1 MKKWL
6 YDFDVKKDVRKEVEE
21 KSKND
26 KGEDVTV
33 TTTVTEQ
40 EPFTFSIQKP
50 TRKLY
55 EEAELFYAVKLSEG
69 IKAGLLTRPLL
80 AKRYKNDGGSMSEP
94 EKERYAE
101 VYYEMLIKQ
110 EELEKL
116 KLNLEGKTEESRAK
130 AAGRLM
136 ADIIDLQ
143 EEVQAFE
150 SQQSSLFDQTAENRA
165 KNMTIMWWCLHL
177 AHQKEDNE
185 HLQVFGEG
193 SYEERLEVY
202 DDIEDKSEPFWTEV
216 VKKFAY
222 FVTFWYLNG
231 ISDKE
236 EFKQI
241 ENMYNR
247 DTGLDEEDEEKAA
260 EEAEAE
266 AKATEE
272 AEVKAAEEAEAA
284 EKTAKKEEAEAVEA
298 REKAEAAEEVAKKEE
313 AEAEKAGLEV
323 DKANQRKEKKA
334 KKNSARKSQEDVQK
348 SLEEQ

>member
-6 YDFDVKKDVRKEVEE
+6 YDFDVKKDVPKEIEE

-177 AHQKEDNE
+177 AHQKEGNE
-185 HLQVFGEG
+185 YSQVFGEG
-193 SYEERLEVY
+193 SYEDRLEVY
-202 DDIEDKSEPFWTEV
+202 DEIEDKSEPFWTET

-222 FVTFWYLNG
+222 FITFWYLNG
-231 ISDKE
+231 ITSKE

-241 ENMYNR
+241 ENMYNQ
-247 DTGLDEEDEEKAA
+247 DTGLEEEDEEKAA
-260 EEAEAE
+260 EEAESE
-266 AKATEE
+266 AKATED
-272 AEVKAAEEAEAA
+272 AEVKAAEE
-284 EKTAKKEEAEAVEA
+284 TAKKEEAEAVEA
-298 REKAEAAEEVAKKEE
+298 REKAEAAEEAAKKEE
-313 AEAEKAGLEV
+313 TEAEEARLKADRV
-323 DKANQRKEKKA
+323 RQRKEKKA
-334 KKNSARKSQEDVQK
+334 KKNSARKPQEDVQK
-348 SLEEQ
+348 SLEDQQG

>member
-6 YDFDVKKDVRKEVEE
+6 YDFDVKKDVPKEIEE

-177 AHQKEDNE
+177 AHQKEGNE
-185 HLQVFGEG
+185 YSQVFGEG
-193 SYEERLEVY
+193 SYEDRLEVY
-202 DDIEDKSEPFWTEV
+202 DEIEDKSEPFWTET

-222 FVTFWYLNG
+222 FITFWYLNG
-231 ISDKE
+231 ITSKE

-241 ENMYNR
+241 ENMYNQ
-247 DTGLDEEDEEKAA
+247 DTGLEEEEDEEKAA
-260 EEAEAE
+260 EEAESE
-266 AKATEE
+266 AKATED
-272 AEVKAAEEAEAA
+272 AEVKAAEE
-284 EKTAKKEEAEAVEA
+284 TAKKEEAEAVEA
-298 REKAEAAEEVAKKEE
+298 REKAEAAEEAAKKEE
-313 AEAEKAGLEV
+313 TEAEEARLKADRV
-323 DKANQRKEKKA
+323 RQRKEKKA
-334 KKNSARKSQEDVQK
+334 KKNSARKPQEDVQK
-348 SLEEQ
+348 SLEDQQG